1 MQAVHAFRSGGET
14 YLAFLE
20 YGSNQTG
27 ETRNHFGFEGQGLGY
42 EHTEHASV
50 GLQEM
55 EHVEEL
61 YFQ

>member
-1 MQAVHAFRSGGET
+1 MQAACAFRFGGEV

-27 ETRNHFGFEGQGLGY
+27 ESRNQFGFEGQCLGY